1 MVTFTIICVML
12 AVALAFALTGIAI
25 VGVIFSGV
33 ALVLADI
40 VVGVIP
46 FYLAFKLIKWLFRK
60 KDGGTTV
67 TSA

>member
-1 MVTFTIICVML
+1 MVTFTIICIML
-12 AVALAFALTGIAI
+12 AVALAFALTGITI

-40 VVGVIP
+40 VVGVLP

-60 KDGGTTV
+60 KERSTTV
-67 TSA
+67 TGA

>member
-12 AVALAFALTGIAI
+12 IVALAFAIAGIAI

-33 ALVLADI
+33 ALLLADVI
-40 VVGVIP
+40 VGILP

-60 KDGGTTV
+60 RGTTV
-67 TSA
+67 TSISA